1 MNILIKL
8 TVNSFCFDA
17 DRKVRPNY
25 NIMVNSNTLYQNIRL
40 MQWFSHL
47 LKTCVYKIV
56 FGMDKY

>member
-25 NIMVNSNTLYQNIRL
+25 NIMVNSNTLYQNIRV
-40 MQWFSHL
+40 ME
-47 LKTCVYKIV
+47 
-56 FGMDKY
+56 